1 MFRYRCKKKAHTRT
15 GQKWADEDG
24 KKSIE
29 ADFAKVCFKNIRLD
43 FILSEANNAGSTR
56 PDVSW

>member
-29 ADFAKVCFKNIRLD
+29 ADFDKVRANIFKQAFWSHLSLLNI
-43 FILSEANNAGSTR
+43 
-56 PDVSW
+56 